1 MIKKFVSDVDVVTA
15 ARQRI
20 KNVFSTNAAVQ
31 LSVSGGKDSICL
43 SDLVFKLC
51 QAGEV
56 DKSKLV
62 VDFIDEE
69 AIFPCVEQTAMKLR
83 EKWMSIGVEFRW
95 WCIQVKHYNCFN
107 QLSNDETFICWD
119 ESKRDVWIRQKPPFA
134 ITEHPALIPRK
145 MNYQTFLP
153 IVNKGRCSMAGIR
166 TAESI
171 QRRLAIAQRKD
182 GSFAYPIYD
191 WEDSDVWLYIRRN
204 QLDFPDAYLYMYQLG
219 RARKNL
225 RISQFFSVDT
235 ARILV
240 EMGQYY
246 PHLFDKICRRE
257 PNAYMAMLYYDTELF
272 RHDKSAKKKQ
282 EEKKDYKKLTLDM
295 LVRPSLFIG
304 TGKESAYRAIR
315 QIALNK
321 GSAMQTGHWK
331 QAYSILLAGDPKRR
345 AIRSLLTNINCR
357 KG

>member
-1 MIKKFVSDVDVVTA
+1 MIKKFIADVDCVTA

-20 KNVFSTNAAVQ
+20 KNVFAANAAVQ

-43 SDLVFKLC
+43 SDLVYKLC
-51 QAGEV
+51 QSGEV

-69 AIFPCVEQTAMKLR
+69 AIFPCVEEIAMKLR
-83 EKWMSIGVEFRW
+83 QKWLSIGVNFRW
-95 WCIQVKHYNCFN
+95 WCVQVKHYNCFN

-119 ESKRDVWIRQKPPFA
+119 ETKRDVWIREKPPFA
-134 ITEHPALIPRK
+134 ITDHPALIPRK

-153 IVNKGRCSMAGIR
+153 LVNKNMCSMAGIR
-166 TAESI
+166 TAESV
-171 QRRLAIAQRKD
+171 QRRLAIAQQKNNA
-182 GSFAYPIYD
+182 FVYPIYD
-191 WEDSDVWLYIRRN
+191 WDDGDVWLYIRQN
-204 QLDFPDAYLYMYQLG
+204 KLDFPAAYLYMYQLG

-235 ARILV
+235 AKILV

-257 PNAYMAMLYYDTELF
+257 PNANMAMLYYDTELF
-272 RHDKSAKKKQ
+272 RHDRGKKQ
-282 EEKKDYKKLTLDM
+282 QKEKKDYKQLTLE
-295 LVRPSLFIG
+295 LLAKPELFIA
-304 TGKESAYRAIR
+304 TAKKDAYKSVR
-315 QIALNK
+315 QIVLNQ
-321 GSAMQTGHWK
+321 SPSMRAPHWK
-331 QAYSILLAGDPKRR
+331 QAYSILIAGDPKRR
-345 AIRSLLTNINCR
+345 AIRSLLTNINTM